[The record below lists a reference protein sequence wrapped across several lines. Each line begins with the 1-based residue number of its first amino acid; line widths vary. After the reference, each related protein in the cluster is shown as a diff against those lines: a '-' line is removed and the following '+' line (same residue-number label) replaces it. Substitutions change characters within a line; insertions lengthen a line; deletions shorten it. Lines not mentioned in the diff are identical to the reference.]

1 MDDRRFESRLLLLL
15 LFRLDRQPVDGR
27 TDGRTDRDCC
37 RRIQKTSWDT
47 FSSCVRACEGARK
60 RERERRDPSFCAA
73 ACARLC
79 FGGGGGRGTVA
90 LATAHQSRLLPL
102 PLDLLDMSS
111 SSSSNNNSSTF
122 KELLFIP
129 LPTPPP
135 PPPPSIQ
142 FHRSPRLIHSSQS
155 TRKKRADGRTEL
167 LSNVKQ
173 KKKEEKNSQE

>member
-1 MDDRRFESRLLLLL
+1 MDDRRFESRLL

-27 TDGRTDRDCC
+27 TNGRTDRDCC

-60 RERERRDPSFCAA
+60 RKRERRDPSFCAA

-111 SSSSNNNSSTF
+111 SSSSNNNNSSTF